1 MIFLSRKWVIRM
13 NSFFIILFHTFL
25 NKLKSK
31 SFIITTLLT
40 VVIVLGLTNIQNII
54 ALFDK
59 NGGETSVIVL
69 DETGE
74 LYEPFKQQMEAIN
87 PDIEIV
93 EHELFFDGEIIAEAT
108 VKHGANDG
116 MLLLRFNAEQLPEAT
131 YKAMS
136 IADSALYT
144 DLQTGLQ
151 QLKTLLA
158 ASKINLTPDQLQKLY
173 EPVSFEKIAL
183 EKNAKTEEELNQA
196 RGLVYVLLFIIYF
209 AVIMY
214 ANMIAMEVAT
224 EKSSRV
230 MEILISSVS
239 PIKQMFA
246 KILGIGLLSLT
257 QLAVFLIVG
266 YYSLTSNMESLKE
279 GFLGVYGFS
288 DVPLATIA
296 YAVIF
301 FILGYFLYATLA
313 AFLGSLVSRIE
324 DVQQMITP
332 MSLLVVAGFMIAM
345 FGLTKPDAPFIVIT
359 SYIPFFTPMIMF
371 LRVGMLS
378 IPTWEAVLGIAILTA
393 TIALLAI
400 FGAKVYRGGVLMY
413 GQSNSFKD
421 IKKALQIT
429 KKE

>member
-1 MIFLSRKWVIRM
+1 M
-13 NSFFIILFHTFL
+13 NKFWIILFHTYL
-25 NKLKSK
+25 NKFKTK
-31 SFIITTLLT
+31 SFLITTALT
-40 VVIVLGLTNIQNII
+40 IVITLALTNMNNII
-54 ALFDK
+54 EVFDK
-59 NGGETSVIVL
+59 SGGKEKVAVL
-69 DETGE
+69 DETGQ
-74 LYEPFKQQMEAIN
+74 LYEPLKEQMSVLNKDLQLTA
-87 PDIEIV
+87 
-93 EHELFFDGEIIAEAT
+93 FDGSEQEADDA
-108 VKHGANDG
+108 VEKGEYAG
-116 MLLLRFNAEQLPEAT
+116 IVLLRFDEKQLPEAT

-136 IADSALYT
+136 VADSSLYS
-144 DLQTGLQ
+144 DFQTGLQ
-151 QLKTLLA
+151 QLKTMLA
-158 ASKINLTPDQLQKLY
+158 ASQINLTPDQLQQLY

-183 EKNAKTEEELNQA
+183 EENAKTEEELNQA

-257 QLAVFLIVG
+257 QLAVLLSVG
-266 YYSLTSNMESLKE
+266 YFSIKRNLSSLE
-279 GFLGVYGFS
+279 GGFFDAFGFGNIPIS
-288 DVPLATIA
+288 TIA

-332 MSLLVVAGFMIAM
+332 MTLLVVAGFMIAM
-345 FGLTKPDAPFIVIT
+345 FGLGKPDSPFIVIT

-371 LRVGMLS
+371 LRVGMLT
-378 IPTWEAVLGIAILTA
+378 IPVWEAALGIAILLG
-393 TIALLAI
+393 TIAFLAI
-400 FGAKVYRGGVLMY
+400 FGARVYRGGVLMY
-413 GQSNSFKD
+413 GKSNSFKD
-421 IKKALQIT
+421 IKKALQLT

>member
-1 MIFLSRKWVIRM
+1 M
-13 NSFFIILFHTFL
+13 NNFWIILFHTYL

-40 VVIVLGLTNIQNII
+40 VVIVLALTNLNNII
-54 ALFDK
+54 SIFDK
-59 NGGETSVIVL
+59 NGGKETVAVL
-69 DETGE
+69 DETGN
-74 LYEPFKQQMEAIN
+74 LYEPFKQQAAAIN
-87 PDIEIV
+87 KDIKLTKYNGTEKEAEKAI
-93 EHELFFDGEIIAEAT
+93 EKGEFKGLIQ
-108 VKHGANDG
+108 
-116 MLLLRFNAEQLPEAT
+116 LRFNDEKLPEAT
-131 YKAMS
+131 YKARS
-136 IADSALYT
+136 IADSSLFT
-144 DLQTGLQ
+144 DLQTSLQ
-151 QLKTLLA
+151 QVKTMLA
-158 ASKINLTPDQLQKLY
+158 ATQINLTPTQLEKLY
-173 EPVSFEKIAL
+173 EPVTFEKFAL

-209 AVIMY
+209 SVIMY

-246 KILGIGLLSLT
+246 KIIGIGLLSLT

-266 YYSLTSNMESLKE
+266 YYSLTKNMDSLKD
-279 GFLGVYGFS
+279 GFFGVYGFK
-288 DVPLATIA
+288 DIPGVTIM

-332 MSLLVVAGFMIAM
+332 MTLLVVGGFMIAM
-345 FGLTKPDAPFIVIT
+345 FGLGKPDAPFITAT

-371 LRVGMLS
+371 LRVGMLT
-378 IPTWEAVLGIAILTA
+378 IPAWEAILGISILVI
-393 TIALLAI
+393 TIVALAV
-400 FGAKVYRGGVLMY
+400 FGARVYRGGVLMY
-413 GQSNSFKD
+413 GQSNSYKD
-421 IKKALQIT
+421 IKKALQLT
-429 KKE
+429 KNK